1 MRAFRIAFHL
11 LAAGLLSACG
21 GGQRATQMSA
31 QDIFW
36 YSIQELC
43 GQAFPGTIIYNSP
56 PDPAFTEKRLVMHV
70 RECMPDEIRI
80 PFHVGEDRSRTWIL
94 MRTEGGLR
102 LLHDHRHED
111 GSEEDINGYGGHT
124 TGPGDAEWQEFP
136 ADEYTASLI
145 PAAAANI
152 WTIEIVPG
160 EHFAY
165 MLRRPGTDRRF
176 RVEFDLTTPVEP
188 PPAPWG
194 Y

>member
-1 MRAFRIAFHL
+1 MRTIRHPLALIA
-11 LAAGLLSACG
+11 AALFVACG
-21 GGQRATQMSA
+21 SGQRAPRMSA
-31 QDIFW
+31 QDSFW
-36 YSIQELC
+36 SQLQDLC
-43 GQAFPGTIIYNSP
+43 GQAFAGTLVYNSP
-56 PDPAFTEKRLVMHV
+56 PDPAFTGKRLVMHV
-70 RECMPDEIRI
+70 RECFPDEIRI
-80 PFHVGEDRSRTWIL
+80 AFHVGEDRSRTWIL
-94 MRTEGGLR
+94 MRTESGLR
-102 LLHDHRHED
+102 LIHDHRHED
-111 GSEEDINGYGGHT
+111 GSEDDINGYGGHT

-145 PAAAANI
+145 PEAAANV

-176 RVEFDLTTPVEP
+176 RVEFDLTSPVEP